1 MVIHEITVNQTLK
14 RTAKKVFQQFIRKN
28 VDIKK
33 KKKKNPHCHE
43 HKLRFSAWD
52 KLSQKKK

>member
-33 KKKKNPHCHE
+33 KKSHCHE

-52 KLSQKKK
+52 KLNQKKK

>member
-33 KKKKNPHCHE
+33 KKKKIPTVMNIN
-43 HKLRFSAWD
+43 
-52 KLSQKKK
+52 